1 MPISR
6 DQRERERTAGPRF
19 TRGVVKLYLIGALI
33 GLILGA
39 IWVIA
44 GLLHFHPLW

>member
-1 MPISR
+1 MRFLLS
-6 DQRERERTAGPRF
+6 ERERARLHWRYFGRPYVR
-19 TRGVVKLYLIGALI
+19 LIGMAALV
-33 GLILGA
+33 GLALGA

>member
-1 MPISR
+1 MPIPR
-6 DQRERERTAGPRF
+6 YEREQQQIAGRRF
-19 TRGVVKLYLIGALI
+19 TRGAVKLYAVGALI

-44 GLLHFHPLW
+44 GLLNFHPLW